1 MQNSTPAQQPRP
13 KLTIM
18 YFTKIALEQLK
29 GKIPVILLVLALLA
43 LPAALVNAYS
53 AGNMLSSVSRLLER
67 YDLSSPESA
76 QAFLLAL
83 SDAQAVTGFAD
94 IALWF
99 ISQLL
104 SCAVI
109 TAAAVFI
116 YEAVNKDVPFD
127 EVKAR
132 MPVTLLKRS
141 VWVLIISIFV
151 SFLMSMLGTYITYLA
166 LLCAAMIGGTPGI
179 IISAAVFLLALWLT
193 TAFINLFMINMR
205 TAVAVNRAR
214 LLFSVTYVSTILRGR
229 YKKSLPVYIAALGC
243 RFLLTILLA
252 AGAYCIIPL
261 EGGSGYITLF
271 VYFFLSLLIDGLFSA
286 FYAINFFKLEI
297 TGQKQLIKLQA
308 ALMKKYEAAL
318 RKAGQLPPKKEP
330 SDNNRSA
337 SVPRENP
344 DAPPQPQEGVS
355 QQDSQSDNPAQE
367 EASQQDSQSAHG
379 AQEDASRQNPP
390 SETPAQEENAP
401 SGSPEGSDAEC
412 SDDKSPQ
419 GKKEE

>member
-1 MQNSTPAQQPRP
+1 M
-13 KLTIM
+13 
-18 YFTKIALEQLK
+18 
-29 GKIPVILLVLALLA
+29 
-43 LPAALVNAYS
+43 
-53 AGNMLSSVSRLLER
+53 
-67 YDLSSPESA
+67 
-76 QAFLLAL
+76 
-83 SDAQAVTGFAD
+83 
-94 IALWF
+94 
-99 ISQLL
+99 
-104 SCAVI
+104 
-109 TAAAVFI
+109 
-116 YEAVNKDVPFD
+116 
-127 EVKAR
+127 
-132 MPVTLLKRS
+132 
-141 VWVLIISIFV
+141 
-151 SFLMSMLGTYITYLA
+151 
-166 LLCAAMIGGTPGI
+166 
-179 IISAAVFLLALWLT
+179 
-193 TAFINLFMINMR
+193 
-205 TAVAVNRAR
+205 
-214 LLFSVTYVSTILRGR
+214 STILRGR

-367 EASQQDSQSAHG
+367 EAS
-379 AQEDASRQNPP
+379 RQNPP